1 LDLNKNSVIFYLK
14 KSKMYSILKVQIITG
29 IIIFMILTWATQN
42 VCRYNF
48 VLDKKKNIMNIISDE
63 IKPNLGLTEVYY
75 YKDLNCNSTNFSIDL
90 NRIIN
95 NLNTISVMFYQYFTT
110 DIKGR
115 PLNR

>member
-1 LDLNKNSVIFYLK
+1 MF
-14 KSKMYSILKVQIITG
+14 SILKAQIIIG

-48 VLDKKKNIMNIISDE
+48 VLDKKKNLMNIISDE
-63 IKPNLGLTEVYY
+63 VKPNLGLTEVYY
-75 YKDLNCNSTNFSIDL
+75 YKELNCNSANFSLDL

-95 NLNTISVMFYQYFTT
+95 NFNTISVMFYQYFTT

>member
-1 LDLNKNSVIFYLK
+1 MF
-14 KSKMYSILKVQIITG
+14 SILKVQIAIG

-48 VLDKKKNIMNIISDE
+48 VIEKKKNLMNIISDE
-63 IKPNLGLTEVYY
+63 VKPNLGLTEVYY
-75 YKDLNCNSTNFSIDL
+75 YKELNCNNANFSLDL

-95 NLNTISVMFYQYFTT
+95 NFNIISVMLYQYFTT
-110 DIKGR
+110 DITGR

>member
-1 LDLNKNSVIFYLK
+1 MFL
-14 KSKMYSILKVQIITG
+14 ILRAQIIIG
-29 IIIFMILTWATQN
+29 ITIFMILTWATQN

-48 VLDKKKNIMNIISDE
+48 VLDKKKNLMNIISDE
-63 IKPNLGLTEVYY
+63 VKPSLGLTEVYY
-75 YKDLNCNSTNFSIDL
+75 YKELNCNDVNFSLDL

-110 DIKGR
+110 DITGR

>member
-1 LDLNKNSVIFYLK
+1 MF
-14 KSKMYSILKVQIITG
+14 SILRAQIIIG
-29 IIIFMILTWATQN
+29 ISIFMILTWATQN

-48 VLDKKKNIMNIISDE
+48 VLDKKKNLMNIISDE
-63 IKPNLGLTEVYY
+63 VKPSLGLTEVYY
-75 YKDLNCNSTNFSIDL
+75 YKELNCNNVNFSLDL

-110 DIKGR
+110 DITGR

>member
-1 LDLNKNSVIFYLK
+1 MF
-14 KSKMYSILKVQIITG
+14 SIVKLQILIGIT
-29 IIIFMILTWATQN
+29 IFMILTWATQN

-48 VLDKKKNIMNIISDE
+48 VLNKKANIMNIISDE
-63 IKPNLGLTEVYY
+63 VKPSLGLTKVYY
-75 YKDLNCNSTNFSIDL
+75 YKELNCNSANFSLDL

-95 NLNTISVMFYQYFTT
+95 NFNTISVMLYQYFTT

>member
-1 LDLNKNSVIFYLK
+1 MF
-14 KSKMYSILKVQIITG
+14 SILKVQITIG

-48 VLDKKKNIMNIISDE
+48 VLDKKKNLMNIISDE
-63 IKPNLGLTEVYY
+63 VKPSLGLTEVYY
-75 YKDLNCNSTNFSIDL
+75 YKELNCNNANFSLDL

-95 NLNTISVMFYQYFTT
+95 NFNTVSVMFYQYFTT
-110 DIKGR
+110 DITGR

>member
-1 LDLNKNSVIFYLK
+1 MF
-14 KSKMYSILKVQIITG
+14 SILKVQIIISITV
-29 IIIFMILTWATQN
+29 IMILTWATKN

-48 VLDKKKNIMNIISDE
+48 VLDKKKDQMNIISDE
-63 IKPNLGLTEVYY
+63 VKPSLGLTEVYY
-75 YKDLNCNSTNFSIDL
+75 YKELNCNSTNFSLDL

-95 NLNTISVMFYQYFTT
+95 NFNTISVMLYQYFTT

>member
-1 LDLNKNSVIFYLK
+1 MF
-14 KSKMYSILKVQIITG
+14 SILKAQIIIG

-48 VLDKKKNIMNIISDE
+48 VLDKKKNLMNIISDE
-63 IKPNLGLTEVYY
+63 VKPNLGLTEVYY
-75 YKDLNCNSTNFSIDL
+75 YKELNCNSTNFSLDL

>member
-1 LDLNKNSVIFYLK
+1 MF
-14 KSKMYSILKVQIITG
+14 SILKVQIIIG

-48 VLDKKKNIMNIISDE
+48 VLDKKKNLMNIISDE
-63 IKPNLGLTEVYY
+63 VKPSLGLTEVYY
-75 YKDLNCNSTNFSIDL
+75 YKELNCNEANFSLDL

-95 NLNTISVMFYQYFTT
+95 NFNTISVMFYQYFTT
-110 DIKGR
+110 DITGR

>member
-1 LDLNKNSVIFYLK
+1 MF
-14 KSKMYSILKVQIITG
+14 SILKVQITIG

-48 VLDKKKNIMNIISDE
+48 VIEKKKNLMNIISDE
-63 IKPNLGLTEVYY
+63 VKPNLGLTEVYY
-75 YKDLNCNSTNFSIDL
+75 YKELNCNNANFSLDL

-95 NLNTISVMFYQYFTT
+95 NFNTVSVMFYQYFTT
-110 DIKGR
+110 DITGR